1 MSALTAYIYPKHTY
15 TSPQK
20 LFTFNNN
27 LCVHW
32 TRNFGFT
39 KLWHVHQAPL
49 YHSLFKKKKM
59 SLRPCNTRNK
69 CVHIYLISVICC
81 NRWYGLVY
89 YSWWFNI
96 DDVPPVEFYPREV
109 FFLPW
114 SYGTYVIR
122 WWQLLYTEALK
133 LSFDVHYINK
143 SSQSFFKHIF
153 SFFLESGGRGGE

>member
-1 MSALTAYIYPKHTY
+1 MCSLN
-15 TSPQK
+15 QK
-20 LFTFNNN
+20 LW
-27 LCVHW
+27 VHQ
-32 TRNFGFT
+32 TVT
-39 KLWHVHQAPL
+39 HQAPL
-49 YHSLFKKKKM
+49 YHSPFKKKM
-59 SLRPCNTRNK
+59 PLRPCNTRNK

-81 NRWYGLVY
+81 NRWYCLVY

-153 SFFLESGGRGGE
+153 SFFLEGGRGGE